1 VALRDGKGRER
12 RGHRRQWPQDINQLI
27 NGQLGLLDQLH
38 QGQQGLPI
46 LPQKMNQRLGI
57 ILVDGVIGF
66 LHGGS
71 LLYQRIRSPIL
82 NESGLRTAAQPPTET
97 RAPSD
102 ERMETFKNRYSF
114 VASSTGIGPCVSLT

>member
-1 VALRDGKGRER
+1 MQRSSDGFCRQLQ
-12 RGHRRQWPQDINQLI
+12 HRLDAGAPQDIDQLI

-66 LHGGS
+66 LHGAS

-97 RAPSD
+97 WAPSRGTRRL
-102 ERMETFKNRYSF
+102 E
-114 VASSTGIGPCVSLT
+114 P